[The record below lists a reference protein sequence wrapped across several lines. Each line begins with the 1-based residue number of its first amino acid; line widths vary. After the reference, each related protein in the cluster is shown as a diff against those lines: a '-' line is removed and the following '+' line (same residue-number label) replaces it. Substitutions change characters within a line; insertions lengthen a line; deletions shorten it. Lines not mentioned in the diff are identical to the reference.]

1 MDMWPIDLARV
12 TSPTRSFV
20 NLDADNV
27 TQIGACIADVRESEC
42 ERPST
47 GLTHAGDVY
56 VSRR

>member
-12 TSPTRSFV
+12 TSFTRSFA

-27 TQIGACIADVRESEC
+27 TQIGACIADARESEC
-42 ERPST
+42 ERPSA
-47 GLTHAGDVY
+47 GLTHAGDVC